1 MKHLPDRPQ
10 AASPWFEHMR
20 RLQALA
26 QVGGADEK
34 ALAYDLM
41 SMRAGFGLPTRSERF
56 ADTPMRSEGQADF
69 LWCLVWHLDVRAP
82 ALDLKWLLGA
92 ALALDKVHW
101 GVFSLGD
108 LLAQLEALE
117 LGLDDVDAWLMSE
130 IQPKELAPLCRL
142 ASGEKHL
149 MAEKGQALVVLV
161 EADRAEARRIAE
173 EEDLLD
179 WAAKA
184 YASLRPV

>member
-10 AASPWFEHMR
+10 AASPWFEHLR
-20 RLQALA
+20 RLQATA
-26 QVGGADEK
+26 QVDGADEK

-41 SMRAGFGLPTRSERF
+41 SMRAGFGLPARSERY
-56 ADTPMRSEGQADF
+56 ADL
-69 LWCLVWHLDVRAP
+69 LWCLAWHLDVRAP

-101 GVFSLGD
+101 GVLSLGD
-108 LLAQLEALE
+108 LVAQLEAQEAGLE
-117 LGLDDVDAWLMSE
+117 DVDAWLVSE

-142 ASGEKHL
+142 ASGEKRL
-149 MAEKGQALVVLV
+149 LAEEGQALVELV
-161 EADRAEARRIAE
+161 EADRAEARRIVE
-173 EEDLLD
+173 EEDLLEQ
-179 WAAKA
+179 AAKA